1 MARPKK
7 NTALVLRTCKSDL
20 TSRGG
25 FQWADVGG
33 TTVAEDWLEN
43 TECGHGLHGWLFG
56 SGDHS
61 CSNYLDADS
70 KWMVLEVDLKSIVML
85 GEKCKFPKAKTL
97 FVGDKKSA
105 TDYLIE
111 NETRAK
117 NVSVIGASLE
127 VGDNGSVLVG
137 ALGTATAGY
146 KGTATAGNW
155 GTATAGESGT
165 ATAGE
170 SGTATAGESGT
181 ATAGESGTATAG
193 ESGTATAGNWGTA
206 TAGNWGTAT
215 AGESGTATA
224 GESGTATAGY
234 KGTATAGESGTATA
248 GNWGTA
254 TAGYKGTATAGE
266 SGTATAGESGEI
278 RVQYW
283 DSKAERYRTVIG
295 YVGEYGLKAD
305 TAYKLDENH
314 KFVEAED

>member
-1 MARPKK
+1 MARTKK

-33 TTVAEDWLEN
+33 TTVAKDWIEN
-43 TECGHGLHGWLFG
+43 KECGNGLHGWLFG

-85 GEKCKFPKAKTL
+85 GEKCKFPKAKTV

-105 TDYLIE
+105 TDYLIA
-111 NETRAK
+111 NEPRAK

-155 GTATAGESGT
+155 GTATAGYKGT
-165 ATAGE
+165 ATAGYK
-170 SGTATAGESGT
+170 
-181 ATAGESGTATAG
+181 
-193 ESGTATAGNWGTA
+193 GTA

-224 GESGTATAGY
+224 GE
-234 KGTATAGESGTATA
+234 
-248 GNWGTA
+248 
-254 TAGYKGTATAGE
+254 
-266 SGTATAGESGEI
+266 
-278 RVQYW
+278 
-283 DSKAERYRTVIG
+283 
-295 YVGEYGLKAD
+295 
-305 TAYKLDENH
+305 
-314 KFVEAED
+314 